1 MKTFKQ
7 FLEEQE
13 ISINAKIRKDIRDEI
28 GQRAS
33 MMFDKSGKPYK
44 QPEDRGFGKGDLP
57 KSGKPSSVGNKHEY
71 YKKKAGPGID
81 YSKLNKRLMN
91 TNESK
96 DPTPGKTPEK
106 KTFVH
111 AKKASYGTYT
121 DDEYEAARKTPSNER
136 GFQKRLRF
144 GLPHSDDEVEQKMQ
158 NELPSRIFKK
168 SEIFKDGGTERDL
181 MNMKKLIRQH
191 GGRIYKKDIKGP
203 NGSTLKTG
211 IFDPSEKPARKLFKI
226 KSAPGTNIRN
236 ISDEPRMEKPET
248 NYIPGTKKVRSVEL

>member
-1 MKTFKQ
+1 
-7 FLEEQE
+7 
-13 ISINAKIRKDIRDEI
+13 
-28 GQRAS
+28 
-33 MMFDKSGKPYK
+33 
-44 QPEDRGFGKGDLP
+44 
-57 KSGKPSSVGNKHEY
+57 
-71 YKKKAGPGID
+71 
-81 YSKLNKRLMN
+81 MN

-136 GFQKRLRF
+136 GFQKRMRL
-144 GLPHSDDEVEQKMQ
+144 GLPHSDDEVEKKMQ
-158 NELPSRIFKK
+158 DELPRGIFKK
-168 SEIFKDGGTERDL
+168 GGTERDL

-203 NGSTLKTG
+203 GGSTLKTG
-211 IFDPSEKPARKLFKI
+211 IFDPNERPARKLFKI

-236 ISDEPRMEKPET
+236 ISDEPKMEKPVK
-248 NYIPGTKKVRSVEL
+248 NYIPGTKKVRSVEI